1 MPTKRQE
8 EQREEN
14 LKKGKK
20 TQFSGERAAEM
31 GKRGNKS
38 LQKKRAEK
46 KAKEAEAKTFQ
57 ELAKWVLQLT
67 LYEGAGS
74 DIESIKSIAEAK
86 GENLTVEAGIILAQ
100 AIKGLN
106 GDRGAA
112 EFMRDTAGE
121 KPVDRQDINVQTV
134 DKSVAAMEAYF
145 NDKRTDT

>member
-1 MPTKRQE
+1 MPTQKQLD
-8 EQREEN
+8 N
-14 LKKGKK
+14 LKKGEK
-20 TQFSGERAAEM
+20 TQFRGENAARM
-31 GKRGNKS
+31 GKKGNEAKA
-38 LQKKRAEK
+38 KRRAEK